1 MSEEMLAFSIV
12 NYGDKEGKVISIPKH
27 KPEPGFALVKILRAG
42 VCNTYLEILQGYMG
56 FHV

>member
-1 MSEEMLAFSIV
+1 MLAFSIV